1 MNCFKEYTPKEVI
14 VLLLVIGAIGLG
26 TVSIL
31 RERIIRVDRDLLT
44 VRAEGKIYARPDIA
58 NISFGFK
65 TGTVK
70 EAGAAINEGSM
81 KMNEIIAALKKWG
94 IEDRDIKTTNYN
106 LQTIYEY
113 PEASGKAILV
123 GYELSQNVTVK
134 VRNILKVGE
143 VINEASRAGANQVG
157 GINFGID
164 DPEKLKAE
172 ALEKGIQNA
181 KMKAK
186 GISNFT
192 GVKLGKIV
200 NVYEYDYSVPAY
212 GGNYMM
218 EKSVMADQGMGIVP
232 SVEGG
237 EIEVIIN
244 VDLTYEVK

>member
-1 MNCFKEYTPKEVI
+1 MKCFKEYTPKEVI
-14 VLLLVIGAIGLG
+14 VLLLVVGAIGLG
-26 TVSIL
+26 AVSIL
-31 RERIIRVDRDLLT
+31 RERFIQVDRDLII
-44 VRAEGKIYARPDIA
+44 VRAEGKIYARPDVA

-65 TGTVK
+65 TGTIK
-70 EAGAAINEGSM
+70 EAGAAINEGTM
-81 KMNEIIAALKKWG
+81 KMNEIIAELKKWG
-94 IEDRDIKTTNYN
+94 IEDRDIKTTNYY

-123 GYELSQNVTVK
+123 GYELSQNVNVK

-143 VINEASRAGANQVG
+143 VINEATRAGANQVG
-157 GINFGID
+157 GINFSID
-164 DPEKLKAE
+164 EPEKLKAI

-186 GISNFT
+186 GISKIT
-192 GVKLGKIV
+192 GVKLGEIV